1 MEKMTNIERKLQD
14 EIRTKERDINDIK
27 SRLEE
32 KESKLFEN
40 MKILEE
46 EISNYKLKIAEHE
59 RWESELA
66 SQYDKD

>member
-1 MEKMTNIERKLQD
+1 MQD
-14 EIRTKERDINDIK
+14 EVRTKERDINDIK

-32 KESKLFEN
+32 KESKLVEN

-59 RWESELA
+59 
-66 SQYDKD
+66 